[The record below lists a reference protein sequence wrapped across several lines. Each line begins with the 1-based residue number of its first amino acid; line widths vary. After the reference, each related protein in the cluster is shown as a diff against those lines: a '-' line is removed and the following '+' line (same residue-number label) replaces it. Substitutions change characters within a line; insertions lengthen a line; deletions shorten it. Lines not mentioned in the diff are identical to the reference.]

1 MFGYRLIKT
10 VEIENLR
17 TKLADSKEKI
27 GLQAREIVELNDKI
41 RELENTIAKFNEAAK
56 VNNEIKEEKPIKKVR
71 RKSSKKTTKKE
82 E

>member
-27 GLQAREIVELNDKI
+27 GLQAREIVDLNNKI
-41 RELENTIAKFNEAAK
+41 KELENTIANFNEAAK
-56 VNNEIKEEKPIKKVR
+56 VNNENKEEKPIKKVR

>member
-27 GLQAREIVELNDKI
+27 GLQARQIVELNEKI
-41 RELENTIAKFNEAAK
+41 KELENAIAKFNEAAK
-56 VNNEIKEEKPIKKVR
+56 VNNENKEEKPIKKVR
-71 RKSSKKTTKKE
+71 RKSTKKTTKKE

>member
-41 RELENTIAKFNEAAK
+41 RELEDTIAKFNEAAK
-56 VNNEIKEEKPIKKVR
+56 VNNENKEEKPIKKVR

>member
-41 RELENTIAKFNEAAK
+41 KELENTIAKFNEAAK
-56 VNNEIKEEKPIKKVR
+56 VNNENKEEKPIKKVR
-71 RKSSKKTTKKE
+71 RKSSNKTTKKE

>member
-27 GLQAREIVELNDKI
+27 GLQARQIVELNEKI
-41 RELENTIAKFNEAAK
+41 RELENTIANFNEAAK
-56 VNNEIKEEKPIKKVR
+56 VNNETKEEKPIKKVR
-71 RKSSKKTTKKE
+71 RKSSKKITKKE

>member
-41 RELENTIAKFNEAAK
+41 KELENTIAKFNEAAK
-56 VNNEIKEEKPIKKVR
+56 VNNENKEEKPIKKVR

>member
-71 RKSSKKTTKKE
+71 RKS
-82 E
+82 